1 MYLEKSRSKNLSKQK
16 GITLIALVVTIVV
29 LLILAGTAIAM
40 LTGDSGIMTNAQK
53 AKMST
58 ELAGYKEEVELYKAE
73 KYMENIEFEETSL
86 TAGKENLFYNTQESG
101 ETGNI
106 KTIIPD
112 ISDKYL
118 EKLEIIKGE
127 LLINTQDKDEIEV
140 AQSIGIEV
148 NPYNIT
154 EDGVLVSSNGNLL
167 LMDETGTLVLP
178 DRVTAIGEGAFA
190 NLNGLKTIVIPGTV
204 KKIGNH
210 AFSYNTTLETVIM
223 QEGVE
228 VIGGAAFEQCS
239 NLKNVEFP
247 DSLTQI
253 GTQAFYDCVNLQ
265 KVEIPSKVKTME
277 SYVFGNCLQL
287 NEITLPEG
295 LEEIQAQSFMNTSF
309 SKIEI
314 PSTVVSIKGNAFEGN
329 KKLNN
334 IIIKGNS
341 PYIYESGM
349 LMPKEKDEIIFISN
363 SYLQGITKLEIP
375 NGVVNFNTS
384 ISPYTNIKELVIPD
398 TVQTIY
404 SSRLPE
410 SISNIEIVGNNSK
423 YAVSDE
429 YKILYTKDTK
439 ELITCF
445 SKDET
450 INLKNID
457 EVSILAEYSFKQA
470 TNAKTIILPDLV
482 TYIRSFSFSSNL
494 KNLQEIKIGKNVTY
508 ISPLFKYENY
518 KGKVTIDSENKTYTI
533 ENDIIYSKNKKTLIC
548 VLYKITGKFEIVDT
562 VENIGGQAFH
572 NQNGMTEVIIP
583 NTVKTIGQSFWYCS
597 KLTSIEIPS
606 SVESIDLEC
615 FSQCPNINKIIV
627 NKGENEI
634 TGAPW
639 GATKGMKVVEWRG

>member
-1 MYLEKSRSKNLSKQK
+1 
-16 GITLIALVVTIVV
+16 
-29 LLILAGTAIAM
+29 
-40 LTGDSGIMTNAQK
+40 
-53 AKMST
+53 
-58 ELAGYKEEVELYKAE
+58 
-73 KYMENIEFEETSL
+73 
-86 TAGKENLFYNTQESG
+86 
-101 ETGNI
+101 
-106 KTIIPD
+106 
-112 ISDKYL
+112 
-118 EKLEIIKGE
+118 
-127 LLINTQDKDEIEV
+127 
-140 AQSIGIEV
+140 
-148 NPYNIT
+148 
-154 EDGVLVSSNGNLL
+154 
-167 LMDETGTLVLP
+167 
-178 DRVTAIGEGAFA
+178 
-190 NLNGLKTIVIPGTV
+190 
-204 KKIGNH
+204 
-210 AFSYNTTLETVIM
+210 M

-314 PSTVVSIKGNAFEGN
+314 PSTVVSIKVNAFEGN

-375 NGVVNFNTS
+375 
-384 ISPYTNIKELVIPD
+384 I
-398 TVQTIY
+398 
-404 SSRLPE
+404 
-410 SISNIEIVGNNSK
+410 GNNSK

-457 EVSILAEYSFKQA
+457 EVSILTEHSFKQA